1 MVDSQ
6 KERFTH
12 IVSQVSSGSN
22 LKAPTKV
29 LCMGFIFVLA
39 NCEFSQGSHHIFLHS
54 EEHSL
59 LKALPRGNSKKFH
72 IDVS

>member
-39 NCEFSQGSHHIFLHS
+39 NCIKFLPGIS
-54 EEHSL
+54 PYLS
-59 LKALPRGNSKKFH
+59 AFRGA
-72 IDVS
+72 